1 MLCIKLGF
9 GNKFVSLHE
18 YMKTELNIANRIS
31 IGGKNKIAA
40 IIAVTGVSC
49 AIAVMLL
56 TLAVVVGFK
65 SEIRQKL
72 HGFDCDI
79 SVLPTYSYTY
89 GEQTRYI
96 QLDSIVSAVTK
107 KVFPKK
113 QGELV
118 LRQPGMLKTD
128 NDYSMLVFTGFD
140 ANHNFDFE
148 RKNIIDGKM
157 PDYANDNS
165 KNDIVISSVTSKKL
179 GLNVGDRVTACF
191 FIDDKIKAR
200 KYTVAGIF
208 TSNFGDF
215 DKTVCYG
222 SISALQQLCQL
233 DSIGGTSYEFRD
245 VNQAAIPAIAKSMQD
260 DFIKAA
266 QDAGVQD
273 VYVVDNITRTGI
285 QYLNWLDLL
294 DTNVIV
300 IFVLMCAV
308 AGITLISSLFIL
320 ILNSISTIGIL
331 RSLGATKRSVRHIFL
346 IVAMRLVGL
355 GMIFGNVF
363 ALALIWLQKTYHFMP
378 LNAEMYYLSHVPV
391 QINLLGIVLINLGVA
406 IFAWLILVLPAR
418 FASSINPAQT
428 MRYE

>member
-1 MLCIKLGF
+1 
-9 GNKFVSLHE
+9 
-18 YMKTELNIANRIS
+18 MKTELHIAKRIS
-31 IGGKNKIAA
+31 IGGKNKIAS
-40 IIAVTGVSC
+40 IIAVTGVTC
-49 AIAVMLL
+49 AVAVMLL

-65 SEIRQKL
+65 SEIREKL
-72 HGFDCDI
+72 HGFNCDI
-79 SVLPTYSYTY
+79 AVLPTYSYTY
-89 GEQTRYI
+89 GEQTNYME
-96 QLDSIVSAVTK
+96 LDSTVQAITK
-107 KVFPKK
+107 ETFKDKK
-113 QGELV
+113 GSLA
-118 LRQPGMLKTD
+118 LRQPGILKTD
-128 NDYSMLVFTGFD
+128 NDYSMLVFTGYD
-140 ANHNFDFE
+140 SNHDFNFE
-148 RKNIIDGKM
+148 RNNIVDGEL
-157 PDYANDNS
+157 PDYSNPDT
-165 KNDIVISSVTSKKL
+165 KNDIVISSITSKKL

-233 DSIGGTSYEFRD
+233 DSLGGTAYEFRGF
-245 VNQAAIPAIAKSMQD
+245 NQEQIPDIAKNMQD
-260 DFIKAA
+260 KFLKAA
-266 QDAGVQD
+266 EKAGKQDI
-273 VYVVDNITRTGI
+273 YVVDNITRTGMI
-285 QYLNWLDLL
+285 YLNWLDLL

-331 RSLGATKRSVRHIFL
+331 RAVGSTKHSVRTVFL
-346 IVAMRLVGL
+346 MVAMKLVGL

-363 ALALIWLQKTYHFMP
+363 ALAIIWLQDTYHLMP

-391 QINLLGIVLINLGVA
+391 KIDWLGIVLINVGVA
-406 IFAWLILVLPAR
+406 VFAWLTLVLPAR
-418 FASSINPAQT
+418 FASTISPAKT

>member
-1 MLCIKLGF
+1 
-9 GNKFVSLHE
+9 
-18 YMKTELNIANRIS
+18 MKTELNIAKRIS

-40 IIAVTGVSC
+40 IIAVTGVTC
-49 AIAVMLL
+49 AVAVMLL

-65 SEIRQKL
+65 SEIREKL
-72 HGFDCDI
+72 HGFNCDI

-89 GEQTRYI
+89 GEQTNYLE
-96 QLDSIVSAVTK
+96 LDSTVERITK
-107 KVFPKK
+107 ETFPGKK
-113 QGELV
+113 GSLV

-128 NDYSMLVFTGFD
+128 NDYSMLVFTGYD
-140 ANHNFDFE
+140 ENHNFDFE
-148 RKNIIDGKM
+148 RKNLIEGTI
-157 PDYANDNS
+157 PDYSKAES
-165 KNDIVISSVTSKKL
+165 KNDIVISSITSKKL

-191 FIDDKIKAR
+191 FVNDKIKAR

-222 SISALQQLCQL
+222 SISSLQQVCQL
-233 DSIGGTSYEFRD
+233 DSVGGTAYEFRD
-245 VNQAAIPAIAKSMQD
+245 VPQERIPAIAQKMQE
-260 DFIKAA
+260 DFLHAA
-266 QDAGVQD
+266 ENAGVQD
-273 VYVVDNITRTGI
+273 IYVVDNITRTGMV
-285 QYLNWLDLL
+285 YLNWLELL

-331 RSLGATKRSVRHIFL
+331 RAIGATKHSVRTIFL
-346 IVAMRLVGL
+346 MVAMKLVGL

-363 ALALIWLQKTYHFMP
+363 ALVLIWLQDTYHFMP
-378 LNAEMYYLSHVPV
+378 LDAEMYYLSHVPV
-391 QINLLGIVLINLGVA
+391 KIDWLGILLINVGVA
-406 IFAWLILVLPAR
+406 VFAWLTLVLPAR
-418 FASSINPAQT
+418 FASTISPAKT

>member
-1 MLCIKLGF
+1 
-9 GNKFVSLHE
+9 
-18 YMKTELNIANRIS
+18 MKTELNIAKRIS

-79 SVLPTYSYTY
+79 SILPTYSYTY
-89 GEQTRYI
+89 GEQNRYI
-96 QLDSIVSAVTK
+96 EVDSTVRAVTAK
-107 KVFPKK
+107 FLPKK
-113 QGELV
+113 EGELV

-128 NDYSMLVFTGFD
+128 DDYSMLVFTGYDKRHDFS
-140 ANHNFDFE
+140 FE
-148 RKNIIDGKM
+148 RKNMIAGTL
-157 PDYANDNS
+157 PDYSDDAA
-165 KNDIVISSVTSKKL
+165 KNDIVISSVTAKKL
-179 GLNVGDRVTACF
+179 GLDVGDRVTACF
-191 FIDDKIKAR
+191 FIDDNIKAR

-222 SISALQQLCQL
+222 SLSALQQLCKL
-233 DSIGGTSYEFRD
+233 DSVGGTSYEYRGVD
-245 VNQAAIPAIAKSMQD
+245 ELRIPVIAKDMQD
-260 DFIKAA
+260 EFVHAA
-266 QDAGVQD
+266 QDAGVQE

-294 DTNVIV
+294 DTNVVV
-300 IFVLMCAV
+300 IFALMCAV

-331 RSLGATKRSVRHIFL
+331 RSLGATKRSVRTIFL
-346 IVAMRLVGL
+346 AVAMRLVGF
-355 GMIFGNVF
+355 GMLFGNIF
-363 ALALIWLQKTYHFMP
+363 ALALIWLQKTYHLMP
-378 LNAEMYYLSHVPV
+378 LDAEMYYLSHVPV
-391 QINLLGIVLINLGVA
+391 QIDLTGILLINLGVA
-406 IFAWLILVLPAR
+406 VFAWLILVLPAR
-418 FASSINPAQT
+418 FASTINPAQT